1 MLGEVGNEWTL
12 DQSYEFIV
20 FNKSHE
26 FIVFNSLKSQNS
38 KQKMN
43 RVGFL
48 LHASK
53 FKGYENKMGI
63 QQEIIKHSTQK
74 YEGWHSDDSFQ
85 LLLWDDT
92 YLLDFILNWFSN
104 K

>member
-1 MLGEVGNEWTL
+1 MLAEVGNEWTL
-12 DQSYEFIV
+12 DQ
-20 FNKSHE
+20 SHE

-63 QQEIIKHSTQK
+63 QEEIIKHSTHRC
-74 YEGWHSDDSFQ
+74 EGWYGDES
-85 LLLWDDT
+85 L
-92 YLLDFILNWFSN
+92 
-104 K
+104 